1 MIDNK
6 KSDLDDFW
14 DLSKL
19 IPEKKRSKSV
29 GSHIYDTTPVEVI
42 LKAKETTSDDRL
54 KTIEMRPA
62 VTNEN
67 KLSFVRETKEPPKP
81 SLEYSPENPFIK
93 SVKIYNNENFSY
105 YAAFYEEGLKLLD
118 RVGEGCNEPSFF
130 SYVPQYSQLNEG
142 QLNFYF
148 YMRQN
153 LREKKVISAAYSYIL
168 LYLFELINVEPDKK
182 HALDQLCFVWNG
194 YRKRYARLDGLLK
207 EWIAD
212 FCLIH
217 CLSPN
222 EEALGDAYKTAA
234 QNATLKEL
242 FVCCGKNEKEL
253 YDGYELVNALLSLC
267 SNYNWRNSRYATEEN
282 IPLYATHIPEALRH
296 VLSAMRGKN
305 NIFVGERELKRDAFS
320 GALCTPDN
328 KRRIEVTYCSVDR
341 SYEMR
346 FLVGDV
352 VKYTEN
358 RIRTYLGIKSKLTV
372 YSLPTDV
379 RNTID
384 LYMDNA
390 VGTKRKP
397 KPEVEKNE
405 YDGLYEAPKREFS
418 LDVAKKI
425 EETSW
430 ETTQLLVDAF
440 DDESSIEPLPE
451 EKIAVAIPQKEDV
464 SDEEALLCALA
475 PYMDFIET
483 ALSGDGSK
491 QVSVASEMGRIPD
504 SLADEINEVAAN
516 VFGDIILEKNG
527 DIYSII
533 EDYTEVFK

>member
-207 EWIAD
+207 EWITD

-267 SNYNWRNSRYATEEN
+267 SNYNWRSSRYATEEN
-282 IPLYATHIPEALRH
+282 RPLYSALIPEAMRNAL
-296 VLSAMRGKN
+296 LAMYSKN
-305 NIFVGERELKRDAFS
+305 NIFVGERELKHDAFS
-320 GALCTPDN
+320 GALCTPNN
-328 KRRIEVTYCSVDR
+328 KCRIEVIYCSVDR

-346 FLVGDV
+346 FLVGDM
-352 VKYTEN
+352 VKYIEN

-379 RNTID
+379 RNAID
-384 LYMDNA
+384 QYMDNA
-390 VGTKRKP
+390 IGTKRRQKTI
-397 KPEVEKNE
+397 VEKNE
-405 YDGLYEAPKREFS
+405 YDGLYEAPKSEFS
-418 LDVAKKI
+418 LDAAKKI
-425 EETSW
+425 EESSW
-430 ETTQLLVDAF
+430 QTTKLLVEAF
-440 DDESSIEPLPE
+440 E
-451 EKIAVAIPQKEDV
+451 EEVSAEIFATAEKEKSVFQNEDV
-464 SDEEALLCALA
+464 SAEESLLSALV
-475 PYMDFIET
+475 PYMDFVKA
-483 ALSGDGSK
+483 ALDGDGSK
-491 QVSVASEMGRIPD
+491 QAKISAERGRLPD

-516 VFGDIILEKNG
+516 TFGDIILEKNG
-527 DIYSII
+527 DIYNII